1 MIGKCRKCDAI
12 FRGWALDDPVKR
24 ICEKCGGIVEIM
36 EDTPAERLFDGTDIP
51 RIILPKSIFFQ
62 IDLDSIQD

>member
-12 FRGWALDDPVKR
+12 FHGWALDDPVNR

-36 EDTPAERLFDGTDIP
+36 EDTSVPEINRALKFGEGIEKTT
-51 RIILPKSIFFQ
+51 
-62 IDLDSIQD
+62 